1 MVEPVDTL
9 INIALKLI
17 ADVST
22 GRRLGER
29 ITLVCDG
36 LAFLQ
41 ITGPSGMWEAFV
53 SLIVDGNWNIL
64 LLLRHNLWLLSGISV
79 IIDAI

>member
-29 ITLVCDG
+29 ITLVCD
-36 LAFLQ
+36 AFAFFQ
-41 ITGPSGMWEAFV
+41 ITGSSGMWEALI
-53 SLIVDGNWNIL
+53 SLVVDGNWNIL